1 MLTKRSLIAGATLAV
16 LFAAA
21 PARAQEKLNIVAS
34 FSILGDLV
42 KNVGGDRVDVSTLVG
57 PNGDVHVFEPSPA
70 DARKVA
76 NANVVVVNGLGLEG
90 WLDRLIAASGT
101 KARIIV
107 ATKGIKPREAA
118 RGHDRVRPARLA
130 IGRKRDDLCRQYPH
144 GLIAADPANKAIY
157 ESNAAAYLI
166 ELAELDRDIRAA
178 IAKIPPDRRRVV
190 TSHRAFN
197 YFEDAYGIK
206 FDAPQGVS
214 DDAEPSAKDLAA
226 IIEKIRQQKNKNLF
240 LENVADPVV
249 LKRIANESGAAIGG
263 ILYSDA
269 LTARGRPGADLHRS
283 HAPQRDNARRCSG
296 QVKHDATH
304 RGGHIAS
311 ATTHV
316 DARNHVLAKCNSIT
330 LHCCSC
336 GFCGFA

>member
-1 MLTKRSLIAGATLAV
+1 M
-16 LFAAA
+16 
-21 PARAQEKLNIVAS
+21 
-34 FSILGDLV
+34 
-42 KNVGGDRVDVSTLVG
+42 
-57 PNGDVHVFEPSPA
+57 SPISA
-70 DARKVA
+70 
-76 NANVVVVNGLGLEG
+76 
-90 WLDRLIAASGT
+90 
-101 KARIIV
+101 
-107 ATKGIKPREAA
+107 
-118 RGHDRVRPARLA
+118 
-130 IGRKRDDLCRQYPH
+130 

-226 IIEKIRQQKNKNLF
+226 IIEKIRQQKSKNLF

-269 LTARGRPGADLHRS
+269 LTGADGP
-283 HAPQRDNARRCSG
+283 APTYIDLMRHN
-296 QVKHDATH
+296 V
-304 RGGHIAS
+304 
-311 ATTHV
+311 TTL
-316 DARNHVLAKCNSIT
+316 AAALAK
-330 LHCCSC
+330 
-336 GFCGFA
+336 